1 MLTNYINVTASQLF
15 EINVNI
21 FYCNIYYLLE
31 YPNRRN
37 LFTHFSINTLIYMFL
52 HFLFMKHILLFKEQ
66 ALPYV
71 YWDKFFW
78 FVKIYLVKFSCNFTN
93 LTFSWIVLV
102 IWQFL
107 IKNIIDSIIFYLLCW
122 YFCLDYVFFVSL
134 L

>member
-21 FYCNIYYLLE
+21 IFYSNIYYLLE

-37 LFTHFSINTLIYMFL
+37 LFTHFSINTQIYKFL
-52 HFLFMKHILLFKEQ
+52 HLLFMKHILLFKEY

-107 IKNIIDSIIFYLLCW
+107 IKKYYWQHYFLFLVCW
-122 YFCLDYVFFVSL
+122 YFL
-134 L
+134 LRLCFLC